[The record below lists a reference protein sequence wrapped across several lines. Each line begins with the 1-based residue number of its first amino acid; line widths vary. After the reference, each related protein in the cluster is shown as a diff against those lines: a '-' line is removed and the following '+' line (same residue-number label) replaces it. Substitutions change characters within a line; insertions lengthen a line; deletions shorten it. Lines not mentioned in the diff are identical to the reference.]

1 MALRLS
7 LGRCNDVNIQS
18 LANKLKS
25 GTVKAGEKRIIGNK
39 EYLVSPKLI
48 VSRSVKDNLGEVY
61 KFYREGMNGAW
72 FLKGRLVI
80 NERGSYLRSVNIIGD
95 DVIDSVSLGGQDS
108 FVRQVDGSYIQA
120 GLGNVKPVKASVA
133 DIEAAIDYIKGQG
146 SVSNYEKLLRK

>member
-1 MALRLS
+1 MAFRLS

-25 GTVKAGEKRIIGNK
+25 GTVKAGEKRVIGNK

-48 VSRSVKDNLGEVY
+48 VSRSMKDDLGEIY
-61 KFYREGMNGAW
+61 KFYREGMNGVW
-72 FLKGRLVI
+72 FLKGRQVI
-80 NERGSYLRSVNIIGD
+80 NERGSYLRSVNIKGD

-146 SVSNYEKLLRK
+146 SVSNYTKLLRK